1 MRMLIAFLLS
11 LAIVSPVQAQ
21 ELSKKEKQRFSKL
34 VRKAQRAQHKA
45 DSLAKRKKTAGKAM
59 GRYKN
64 AARSYLDAYQIKQ
77 SPSIIFLLSEIY
89 KSRGELAWALRGYHR
104 YLEVEPEGQYASA
117 AAERIETIGEVDDPT
132 EMGDSDIDPRA
143 VFGEVEVPEKIAE
156 EAPATPAPVVPKK
169 SSTLTKPP
177 AVKKP
182 SESPGKLMRYSGLGA
197 AGLGVLFVGLGVK
210 FGLDAS
216 SASDDLSGRSGAWAA
231 ADRAKI
237 SDGESAETKSIV
249 FSLVGAASIVGGGI
263 LYFLGSK
270 DGQAD
275 DSRTSRLTPLVDSQ
289 GVSLHW
295 MGNF

>member
-34 VRKAQRAQHKA
+34 VRQAQRAQHKA
-45 DSLAKRKKTAGKAM
+45 DSLAKRKKTASKAQA
-59 GRYKN
+59 RYKS
-64 AARSYLDAYQIKQ
+64 AARSYLDAYEIKQ

-89 KSRGELAWALRGYHR
+89 KSRGELAWALRGYNR
-104 YLEVEPEGQYASA
+104 YLEIEPEGQYGSA
-117 AAERIETIGEVDDPT
+117 CTERIESIGQLDDPT
-132 EMGDSDIDPRA
+132 EMGDSDIDPTA
-143 VFGEVEVPEKIAE
+143 VFGEVEVLEEVPD
-156 EAPATPAPVVPKK
+156 EAPALPAPVVREKRP
-169 SSTLTKPP
+169 TLTKPP
-177 AVKKP
+177 TQVEP
-182 SESPGKLMRYSGLGA
+182 SKSPGKLMRYTGLGA
-197 AGLGVLFVGLGVK
+197 AGLGVVFVGLGVK

-216 SASDDLSGRSGAWAA
+216 SASDELSGKSGAWTA

-237 SDGESAETKSIV
+237 SDGESAETKSII
-249 FSLVGAASIVGGGI
+249 FSLVGAVSIVGGGV

-270 DGQAD
+270 AGQEDAD
-275 DSRTSRLTPLVDSQ
+275 RTSRLTPIVDSQ